1 MSNSTCSSHLW
12 HWGECEYCEEL
23 MCELCRKDLGKYQ
36 SDCCGIGLLCD
47 NCLGSIKDKMCIA
60 CLIEKIEVISCP
72 KNGNHY

>member
-1 MSNSTCSSHLW
+1 
-12 HWGECEYCEEL
+12 

-60 CLIEKIEVISCP
+60 CLIEKIEVIGCP
-72 KNGNHY
+72 KNGNE